1 MKKIIA
7 GLALALITSVSYA
20 KPFQC
25 TGYTDAA
32 VIEPS
37 ITVNASK
44 AAVAETK
51 AKDRMRKKGIEV
63 AYVKCK

>member
-7 GLALALITSVSYA
+7 GLALTLITTVSYA
-20 KPFQC
+20 KPYVC
-25 TGYTDAA
+25 TGYTDTTR
-32 VIEPS
+32 IEPS
-37 ITVNASK
+37 ITVNAAK

-51 AKDRMRKKGIEV
+51 AKDRMRKDGIEV